1 MKTIVVQHYGFNGDE
16 YVVKFMTNNKK
27 CHNGVFLIIDPQG
40 NEHEFG
46 TWERMK
52 EYDFKLNRTKNNYIY
67 CSFNFK
73 DLENGLKKGNY
84 YVLQDALKKQV
95 YKFIKENE

>member
-1 MKTIVVQHYGFNGDE
+1 MKTIIVQHYGFNGDE
-16 YVVKFMTNNKK
+16 YVVKFTTNNNK
-27 CHNGVFLIIDPQG
+27 CHNGVFLIIDPQV